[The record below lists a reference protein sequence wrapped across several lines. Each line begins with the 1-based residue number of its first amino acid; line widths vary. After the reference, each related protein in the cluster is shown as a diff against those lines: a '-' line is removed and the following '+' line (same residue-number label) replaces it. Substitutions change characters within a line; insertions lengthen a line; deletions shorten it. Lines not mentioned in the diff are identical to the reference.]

1 MNRSEIEKITLE
13 FTKLFNDEDLNAVL
27 SYFSDDAVYVEFNGT
42 KHKGIAAIR
51 AAFEPQ
57 FGGRF
62 GKMTF
67 YTEDLL
73 IDPETQKSL
82 IRWTLTLEE
91 EERQG
96 AYRGLDI
103 LFFIGKKIVQKHTY
117 CKAKVPLINKKSVM
131 ISNGTWPKNG
141 SPGK

>member
-1 MNRSEIEKITLE
+1 MNRSEIERITLE
-13 FTKLFNDEDLNAVL
+13 FTKLFNDENLNAVL
-27 SYFSDDAVYVEFNGT
+27 SYFSDDAVYVEFNGI

-96 AYRGLDI
+96 AYRGLHI
-103 LFFIGKKIVQKHTY
+103 LFFIGEKLFRSIPIAKQK
-117 CKAKVPLINKKSVM
+117 CR
-131 ISNGTWPKNG
+131 
-141 SPGK
+141 

>member
-1 MNRSEIEKITLE
+1 MNRSEIERITLE
-13 FTKLFNDEDLNAVL
+13 FTKLFNDDNLNAVL
-27 SYFSDDAVYVEFNGT
+27 SYFSEDAVCVEFNGIR
-42 KHKGIAAIR
+42 HKGIAAIR

-67 YTEDLL
+67 YNEDLL

-82 IRWTLTLEE
+82 IRWTLTLEA

-103 LFFIGKKIVQKHTY
+103 LFFVGNRIVQKHTY
-117 CKAKVPLINKKSVM
+117 LKQKYRL
-131 ISNGTWPKNG
+131 
-141 SPGK
+141 

>member
-1 MNRSEIEKITLE
+1 MNRAELERITLE

-27 SYFSDDAVYVEFNGT
+27 SYFAEDAVYVEFNGIR
-42 KHKGIAAIR
+42 HEGLAAIR
-51 AAFEPQ
+51 VAFEPQ
-57 FGGRF
+57 FGGHF

-67 YTEDLL
+67 YNEDLL

-82 IRWTLTLEE
+82 ISWTLTLEE

-103 LFFIGKKIVQKHTY
+103 LHFAGKEIVQKHTY
-117 CKAKVPLINKKSVM
+117 CKAKVPLITKKSVM
-131 ISNGTWPKNG
+131 ISYGTWP
-141 SPGK
+141 